1 MTEEERR
8 RREEL
13 RRALEQ
19 GGEQAQRIV
28 DGISDEETRVQA
40 QAILDRQ
47 SAAQTMRAGGGEA
60 LSLIRSMQ
68 TPEKRDAAL
77 RMYTDMTHDRSSE
90 LYDPEAMSYS
100 EIKKSWEE
108 EEKASRPKQSEEQR
122 RKVEEIKK
130 QAREYSFFASS
141 RNAIIDTL
149 GVETTAGK
157 ANGISTKL
165 QALSGIAAMTD
176 QEMQTRTMEAYL
188 QGMQSQRSELYNPYM
203 SGSTNSY
210 AVKQLGQQEFT
221 PEWMAQNRWMLEYL
235 ERDEVTG
242 SPKKPGESSGEMQKK
257 AYAYYLLTQDAERTE
272 KALSQT
278 QELLEDVRAQAERQG
293 ENFDPDM
300 YVEMI
305 DWDYY
310 DVLAQMMQDA
320 KMGTPT
326 RLNQAA
332 PFSIES
338 IYGAAWAGMNGIEF
352 SDPRELLLYAGSWEN
367 ARREREAKGEPEKK
381 GFWQSVADWFAGGNQ
396 KTEQETEQ
404 ETEEQTEEPTPEPP
418 QTPEPETTPEPE
430 PTQTTGT
437 MEGMLVQTLAV
448 DPRARLGVATNAA
461 QAEQE
466 RKRQE
471 QEQAQAMTP
480 AQKREA
486 FRRGDYTFVGN
497 EEDIKT
503 LQSLDAQIEAVN
515 QSIQALETTGEYV
528 DPQTG
533 ETLTA
538 TERTIRLD
546 RLMEDRTRI
555 EEQKAVIAFPAESA
569 PDAESRTDAE
579 QTQDVGERLMQQ
591 AEQERTALMEQKD
604 AELTDAWTRYQ
615 NGEIGQGE
623 LQSEQARLELNEQR
637 RIDELA
643 ERERAYEMNL
653 PHDEETREIR
663 AKADPKWVEL
673 LYELEYAVQAGD
685 TELEN
690 NTREQLINAGY
701 SEMWPEEVAAL
712 EQLERDQIEFA
723 KQRGDAWTRGVL
735 GLPEGSELTEEDYLK
750 AGQNEVGFFESLAEQ
765 MKTIFS
771 PEGKEKRQQAIKL
784 MADAMMSG
792 AQTGGAKLDRDTAE
806 WVWDLYAR
814 GVAGQEAGYLQIEGT
829 KDRLA
834 LWPAVVAGAVEGASA
849 PVTSLPAAVAGL
861 YRAANAKRYG
871 GGLTDEQLRAIDPTY
886 DGMMNL
892 SERMTQGVSE
902 AADYITAYAVTE
914 ERAGYVQSARS
925 IGSSIATQTVLAWI
939 GGGLGKA
946 LSANFARTIPQA
958 GKLAERTRK
967 LTQDVGMAI
976 QGYASGY
983 QQAVQEGAT
992 ADEAVG
998 YGMAAAIISAGV
1010 ERISDVGAMLT
1021 GGTADDALKGL
1032 SKYAQGHGGAARM
1045 GAQIVDAFV
1054 GEAIEEGIEAPLQ
1067 AAARKAIYDTDMPL
1081 TGEGGVFDLQ
1091 EIAQNALQ
1099 GGIAGAVLGGAGYA
1113 INARTEGQTERIDA
1127 NGRIVYDTKTQQDER
1142 NGRQSAQAAQE
1153 GVQAAQETQ
1162 AAQEAQEAKEG
1173 VQAAQE
1179 TQAAQEGVQATQ
1191 ETQAAQEVQE
1201 GVQAAQ
1207 ETQAAQEAQGEQ
1219 EKKSRQTQIRQE
1231 RMGMAMEALGAE
1243 GSSART
1249 QQIAQRLMNACLTTK
1264 KTDELARALSESMM
1278 QDAATGEAGA
1288 KAREAQQ
1295 TAQTMRRATEQASA
1309 YTQGVEKRV
1318 EAQRR
1323 VTAAWGEDVA
1333 NNPTKENVNRYNQDM
1348 NELTRLHR
1356 EMESARAN
1364 LRAMEKKAR
1373 EAVQEAQEQ
1382 TKQAKRKK
1390 EQLERTARRAQ
1401 EKLDGLDES
1410 QWTQAYR
1417 AIEQRIEQARA
1428 EGKSAFS
1435 VLEEYADGKMDEQI
1449 AAQAQGAAQAQ
1460 QEAQGAAQ
1468 GTAERIRNILEQTP
1482 QAQTVRTETI
1492 QAAPEIYQYKAGTD
1506 AQGVTG
1512 TLKGVDSYRPG
1523 LAGSLLVH
1531 ERLDGTRYVV
1541 NGHHR
1546 LELARRTGTPEV
1558 SVYVIREADGVTE
1571 ADARAVGAIM
1581 NISEG
1586 RGTAVDAAKIM
1597 REYDLD
1603 EDGIRSLGVS
1613 LRESVAQ
1620 RGLALARLEDG
1631 LFAGVANGTISENA
1645 GVAAGEAF
1653 MDADKQRAFI
1663 RSAGRA
1669 GLRTAGIEKL
1679 RAYAA
1684 QLQGEETVRE
1694 QGNQISWLQ
1703 DDAAFAAAE
1712 RRADITLGVQRAL
1725 RSEKSV
1731 FAKVGRESSERILR
1745 EAGMT
1750 VSAKDAK
1757 DAAKIADA
1765 AARIVEQMAPLAGT
1779 RINGII
1785 RAQAA
1790 EMESGRTLQEA
1801 VAEASKEVRNLMRTG
1816 EIFNEGREGRNK
1828 AGREET
1834 AERDP
1839 GDGAAG
1845 NGSGQKGEG
1854 SGAEADG
1861 QTSFFAR
1868 SARRRGQNGTRAGR
1882 VKSEQQILEGL
1893 KKEFP
1898 GITVRRM
1905 SNQPNIQDEGA
1916 RYDAQTGGVRVSG
1929 HQSVMAAVHEIG
1941 HKAATE
1947 AGIVTDVTR
1956 SEDGRIERVDIRP
1969 EARNAVDAMA
1979 QRMTPEER
1987 QGYRPGNEMRQEAL
2001 AVFWERWMLSDDAA
2015 REYAGPLY
2023 EQLMAGVT
2031 RKQLRALRQA
2041 RADIQARENA
2051 SLAQR
2056 ISANIRMR
2064 SDLEKGK
2071 RKYTVGNAVS
2081 GIFDANHRA
2090 IDFDYASVQQKRKTM
2105 TRAQWRAYR
2114 RERGKNGQMLM
2125 DETDRLYLRM
2135 QALNGT
2141 GATAGFIATTQAVDP
2156 DGNPLRTADGRDVK
2170 SLAECLQDIP
2180 MTQEAMGELRAYI
2193 AIMQELDARRLAE
2206 RRRQEAEETGRSEPD
2221 LATGGFYM
2229 TEYKGVTTQELE
2241 QEAARLEGLHDGVYK
2256 KALEGMVELNDAV
2269 MRAWAINTGAAG
2281 ITMEHY
2287 DEIVKARP
2295 HYVPTRTG
2303 GSLDIQE
2310 RRQGGTIVKS
2320 ETQINRARSGDVD
2333 LVDYVQAF
2341 TENLAYVVRTAR
2353 EMQAKQTIA
2362 RQIDRYGGHEE
2373 FVREAHVRSQEENA
2387 KIAREMSRQIDR
2399 DGAFELQSASPDVA
2413 ALILEDGTNPE
2424 AGRVIVVHEPPD
2436 ADGNVRTRYFEITDQ
2451 AMYDMLSRVSEKDA
2465 ESAYWIVRTLGK
2477 MLKGINNT
2485 FRNTTTLYNPQFAA
2499 KNMARDA
2506 VWTAISGNHKNAADA
2521 MSAWLRASREMAAY
2535 LSTGEVQS
2543 DEMRRYAALGG
2554 LGKDA
2559 YMHGEQ
2565 SERVM
2570 MRELFSDK
2578 EWNGKNIQGWA
2589 ERTAQKGL
2597 DAIANFNDWAEGAQ
2611 RYAQFIEGTRAGQS
2625 DLRAYIRSRDDTTDF
2640 SRRGNWGKLNRIG
2653 KGFNF
2658 FNAILQGT
2666 YDVGHMI
2673 EEGAKFDPQRLNRTM
2688 TRGVAVTMVAGMAAR
2703 MIQMLLWSDEEK
2715 EKYDALAENI
2725 KAENW
2730 VLGFFGN
2737 RVLMVPKG
2745 QSPLFSIGD
2754 MLGRRIMDG
2763 MEKEIRDG
2771 GDWSSYLRHELGD
2784 DLADSMLTM
2793 IGDMNPIS
2801 SSVFQT
2807 AFDLG
2812 TNTNHW
2818 GESIVPSWMEGYE
2831 ARNQTDAYTSEAAN
2845 LIGRLTGTSPKI
2857 IHYVIDQQLGIV
2869 GDLILNATTPGKGYS
2884 TDGIAGFGRMLA
2896 DMTVKGFA
2904 NKVNVASSTYDDF
2917 QEYKDFFSTML
2928 REWDDT
2934 DGDRDRMSGKINS
2947 SLTQKEYTQAYR
2959 DAEAMQ
2965 EYLSSTYSAVR
2976 KLYDAVDENPEDA
2989 DALTDEIVLLQ
3000 VTAMHVA
3007 ESWMRRYQSGDTS
3020 VEVRIPGRGK

>member
-77 RMYTDMTHDRSSE
+77 RMYTDMTHDRGSE

-108 EEKASRPKQSEEQR
+108 VEEASRERRKAWDEKLSENDEAIKASSDAFAGYAASR
-122 RKVEEIKK
+122 RAI
-130 QAREYSFFASS
+130 REATG
-141 RNAIIDTL
+141 IDTRV
-149 GVETTAGK
+149 GAQDGQKTR
-157 ANGISTKL
+157 L
-165 QALSGIAAMTD
+165 QTLSGIAAMTD
-176 QEMQTRTMEAYL
+176 TELQTRTMDAYL

-242 SPKKPGESSGEMQKK
+242 SPKKPGESSGEIQKK

-272 KALSQT
+272 QALSQT

-293 ENFDPDM
+293 ENFDPEM

-310 DVLAQMMQDA
+310 DVLAQMMEDA
-320 KMGTPT
+320 KTGTPT

-352 SDPRELLLYAGSWEN
+352 SDPRELLIYAGSWEN
-367 ARREREAKGEPEKK
+367 ARREREAQGEPEKK
-381 GFWQSVADWFAGGNQ
+381 GFWQGVAEWFTGGNQ
-396 KTEQETEQ
+396 KTEQETA
-404 ETEEQTEEPTPEPP
+404 EQTAEPTPEPTQTQETGQTEGTE
-418 QTPEPETTPEPE
+418 QTPEPEQTPE
-430 PTQTTGT
+430 T

-515 QSIQALETTGEYV
+515 QSIQALETTEEYV

-569 PDAESRTDAE
+569 PDAESSTDAE
-579 QTQDVGERLMQQ
+579 QTQDVGERLIQQ

-637 RIDELA
+637 RIYELA

-771 PEGKEKRQQAIKL
+771 TEGKEKRQQAIKL
-784 MADAMMSG
+784 MADAMLNA
-792 AQTGGAKLDRDTAE
+792 AQGEGEAVAVDPETSAQ
-806 WVWDLYAR
+806 VWDLYAR
-814 GVAGQEAGYLQIEGT
+814 AVAGQEAGYLQIESA

-834 LWPAVVAGAVEGASA
+834 ILPALEAGAIEGAAA

-861 YRAANAKRYG
+861 YRAANARRYG
-871 GGLTDEQLRAIDPTY
+871 GGLTDAQLRAIDPTY

-892 SERMTQGVSE
+892 SEKMTQDVSE
-902 AADYITAYAVTE
+902 AADFITAYAVTE

-925 IGSSIATQTVLAWI
+925 IGSAIATQAVLAWT

-958 GKLAERTRK
+958 AKLAERTRK

-976 QGYASGY
+976 TGYASGY

-1032 SKYAQGHGGAARM
+1032 SKYAQGHGGAARL
-1045 GAQIVDAFV
+1045 GAQVVDAFA
-1054 GEAIEEGIEAPLQ
+1054 GEALEEAVEAPMQ
-1067 AAARKAIYDTDMPL
+1067 AAARKAIYDEDMPL

-1113 INARTEGQTERIDA
+1113 TNARTEGQTERIDA

-1142 NGRQSAQAAQE
+1142 NGRQSVQEDVKAEQEAKGAQE

-1162 AAQEAQEAKEG
+1162 TAQEAQGA
-1173 VQAAQE
+1173 
-1179 TQAAQEGVQATQ
+1179 
-1191 ETQAAQEVQE
+1191 QE

-1207 ETQAAQEAQGEQ
+1207 ETQGAQ

-1231 RMGMAMEALGAE
+1231 RMGMAMEALGTE

-1249 QQIAQRLMNACLTTK
+1249 QQIAQRLMDACLTTK

-1295 TAQTMRRATEQASA
+1295 TAQTMRQATEQASA

-1382 TKQAKRKK
+1382 AKQAKRKK

-1417 AIEQRIEQARA
+1417 AIAQRIEQARA

-1449 AAQAQGAAQAQ
+1449 AAQAKGDAQAQ

-1468 GTAERIRNILEQTP
+1468 AQQEARGAA
-1482 QAQTVRTETI
+1482 QAQ
-1492 QAAPEIYQYKAGTD
+1492 
-1506 AQGVTG
+1506 
-1512 TLKGVDSYRPG
+1512 
-1523 LAGSLLVH
+1523 
-1531 ERLDGTRYVV
+1531 
-1541 NGHHR
+1541 
-1546 LELARRTGTPEV
+1546 
-1558 SVYVIREADGVTE
+1558 
-1571 ADARAVGAIM
+1571 
-1581 NISEG
+1581 
-1586 RGTAVDAAKIM
+1586 
-1597 REYDLD
+1597 
-1603 EDGIRSLGVS
+1603 
-1613 LRESVAQ
+1613 
-1620 RGLALARLEDG
+1620 
-1631 LFAGVANGTISENA
+1631 
-1645 GVAAGEAF
+1645 
-1653 MDADKQRAFI
+1653 
-1663 RSAGRA
+1663 
-1669 GLRTAGIEKL
+1669 
-1679 RAYAA
+1679 
-1684 QLQGEETVRE
+1684 
-1694 QGNQISWLQ
+1694 
-1703 DDAAFAAAE
+1703 
-1712 RRADITLGVQRAL
+1712 
-1725 RSEKSV
+1725 
-1731 FAKVGRESSERILR
+1731 
-1745 EAGMT
+1745 
-1750 VSAKDAK
+1750 
-1757 DAAKIADA
+1757 
-1765 AARIVEQMAPLAGT
+1765 
-1779 RINGII
+1779 
-1785 RAQAA
+1785 
-1790 EMESGRTLQEA
+1790 QEA
-1801 VAEASKEVRNLMRTG
+1801 QN
-1816 EIFNEGREGRNK
+1816 
-1828 AGREET
+1828 
-1834 AERDP
+1834 
-1839 GDGAAG
+1839 
-1845 NGSGQKGEG
+1845 Q
-1854 SGAEADG
+1854 DG

-1868 SARRRGQNGTRAGR
+1868 SARRRGQTGTRAGR

-1916 RYDAQTGGVRVSG
+1916 RYDAVTGGVRVSG

-2031 RKQLRALRQA
+2031 RRQLRALRQA

-2056 ISANIRMR
+2056 IGANIRMR

-2081 GIFDANHRA
+2081 GVFDANHRA

-2105 TRAQWRAYR
+2105 SRAQWRAYR

-2241 QEAARLEGLHDGVYK
+2241 REAARLEGLHDGVYK
-2256 KALEGMVELNDAV
+2256 RALEGMVELNDAV

-2387 KIAREMSRQIDR
+2387 RIAREMSRQIER

-2413 ALILEDGTNPE
+2413 ALILEDGTQPE

-2436 ADGNVRTRYFEITDQ
+2436 ANGKVRTRYFEITDQ

-2465 ESAYWIVRTLGK
+2465 EDAYRILQTLGK
-2477 MLKGINNT
+2477 MFKGINNT

-2506 VWTAISGNHKNAADA
+2506 AWTAISGNHKNAADA

-2535 LSTGEVQS
+2535 LSTGEAQS

-2570 MRELFSDK
+2570 MRELFSDR

-2640 SRRGNWGKLNRIG
+2640 SRRGSWNGLRQFGKM
-2653 KGFNF
+2653 FNF

-2666 YDVGHMI
+2666 YDVGHII
-2673 EEGAKFDPQRLNRTM
+2673 EEGVKFDPQRLNRTM

-2730 VLGFFGN
+2730 VIAFFGN

-2745 QSPLFSIGD
+2745 QSPLFSLGD

-2763 MEKEIRDG
+2763 MEKEMRDG

-2793 IGDMNPIS
+2793 IGDMNPMS
-2801 SSVFQT
+2801 SSVFRT
-2807 AFDLG
+2807 IFDLG

-2845 LIGRLTGTSPKI
+2845 LLGRLTGYIPFAPETSPKMW
-2857 IHYVIDQQLGIV
+2857 HYIIDQQLGIV

-2884 TDGIAGFGRMLA
+2884 TDGIAGFGRMIL

-2965 EYLSSTYSAVR
+2965 EYLSRTYSALR
-2976 KLYDAVDENPEDA
+2976 KLYDAVDENPENA

-3007 ESWMRRYQSGDTS
+3007 ESWMRRYQAGDTS

>member
-1 MTEEERR
+1 MVRELDEQTKRKILELGQDPTFRLMVMTVP
-8 RREEL
+8 
-13 RRALEQ
+13 
-19 GGEQAQRIV
+19 GMEQAMLQ
-28 DGISDEETRVQA
+28 
-40 QAILDRQ
+40 
-47 SAAQTMRAGGGEA
+47 
-60 LSLIRSMQ
+60 
-68 TPEKRDAAL
+68 
-77 RMYTDMTHDRSSE
+77 
-90 LYDPEAMSYS
+90 
-100 EIKKSWEE
+100 
-108 EEKASRPKQSEEQR
+108 EQR
-122 RKVEEIKK
+122 RTATTEDRIDAFRNRDYSLIDSEE
-130 QAREYSFFASS
+130 
-141 RNAIIDTL
+141 D
-149 GVETTAGK
+149 V
-157 ANGISTKL
+157 
-165 QALSGIAAMTD
+165 
-176 QEMQTRTMEAYL
+176 QE
-188 QGMQSQRSELYNPYM
+188 
-203 SGSTNSY
+203 
-210 AVKQLGQQEFT
+210 
-221 PEWMAQNRWMLEYL
+221 L
-235 ERDEVTG
+235 ER
-242 SPKKPGESSGEMQKK
+242 
-257 AYAYYLLTQDAERTE
+257 
-272 KALSQT
+272 
-278 QELLEDVRAQAERQG
+278 
-293 ENFDPDM
+293 
-300 YVEMI
+300 
-305 DWDYY
+305 
-310 DVLAQMMQDA
+310 
-320 KMGTPT
+320 
-326 RLNQAA
+326 
-332 PFSIES
+332 
-338 IYGAAWAGMNGIEF
+338 
-352 SDPRELLLYAGSWEN
+352 
-367 ARREREAKGEPEKK
+367 
-381 GFWQSVADWFAGGNQ
+381 
-396 KTEQETEQ
+396 
-404 ETEEQTEEPTPEPP
+404 
-418 QTPEPETTPEPE
+418 
-430 PTQTTGT
+430 
-437 MEGMLVQTLAV
+437 
-448 DPRARLGVATNAA
+448 
-461 QAEQE
+461 
-466 RKRQE
+466 
-471 QEQAQAMTP
+471 
-480 AQKREA
+480 
-486 FRRGDYTFVGN
+486 
-497 EEDIKT
+497 
-503 LQSLDAQIEAVN
+503 LDAQIDAMNSIIQDLESGEGADAAIFPFENIGTPQNATERIGMISAMRAQVRRLEEERARIAMPGTPAPDAGESRETEQDAGEKRLAATQTLKAEWERKRREETDEVIARFDAGLIDQDGMRAEAERIEQN
-515 QSIQALETTGEYV
+515 IQPQIDGLEAWELSIQANL
-528 DPQTG
+528 PQ
-533 ETLTA
+533 
-538 TERTIRLD
+538 D
-546 RLMEDRTRI
+546 
-555 EEQKAVIAFPAESA
+555 
-569 PDAESRTDAE
+569 
-579 QTQDVGERLMQQ
+579 
-591 AEQERTALMEQKD
+591 
-604 AELTDAWTRYQ
+604 
-615 NGEIGQGE
+615 
-623 LQSEQARLELNEQR
+623 EQARAARIKAPEHTELMYKLAYARQMGDDDLVERTLE
-637 RIDELA
+637 
-643 ERERAYEMNL
+643 
-653 PHDEETREIR
+653 
-663 AKADPKWVEL
+663 
-673 LYELEYAVQAGD
+673 ELEA
-685 TELEN
+685 
-690 NTREQLINAGY
+690 RGY
-701 SEMWPEEVAAL
+701 EEAWPEEVEARDLLRREEMAYAMAQGDDWVRAKLGMPENQEVTDEDRLRAAQEPGGSYYEDLAQDIKLQEQMAQKIMNEEIYAERISAMAEGDTDNPAFEKQMTTMTPGQQENRRIADEIAQVEQAARIGGEAQKLAQIYSNLIYEAL
-712 EQLERDQIEFA
+712 EKGGRYQSLEELKSAMDWNA
-723 KQRGDAWTRGVL
+723 LGDAVL
-735 GLPEGSELTEEDYLK
+735 G
-750 AGQNEVGFFESLAEQ
+750 
-765 MKTIFS
+765 
-771 PEGKEKRQQAIKL
+771 
-784 MADAMMSG
+784 G
-792 AQTGGAKLDRDTAE
+792 A
-806 WVWDLYAR
+806 VS
-814 GVAGQEAGYLQIEGT
+814 GVARPIAASPSALAGMYLMKKRMEY
-829 KDRLA
+829 D
-834 LWPAVVAGAVEGASA
+834 WD
-849 PVTSLPAAVAGL
+849 SLTV
-861 YRAANAKRYG
+861 
-871 GGLTDEQLRAIDPTY
+871 DQLRMLDPTY
-886 DGMMNL
+886 DGLIRLADSWTGNVEDFTQDSWNDGRRAGWVTSAYNL
-892 SERMTQGVSE
+892 SESVTTQ
-902 AADYITAYAVTE
+902 
-914 ERAGYVQSARS
+914 
-925 IGSSIATQTVLAWI
+925 LALSLA
-939 GGGLGKA
+939 GGGLGRGVTAA
-946 LSANFARTIPQA
+946 LHMNPVQAARTANAVRRVYEGLGMSLNGYQA
-958 GKLAERTRK
+958 GFE
-967 LTQDVGMAI
+967 
-976 QGYASGY
+976 
-983 QQAVQEGAT
+983 QARSAGAT
-992 ADEAVG
+992 AADATAFGVAS
-998 YGMAAAIISAGV
+998 AAISAGV
-1010 ERISDVGAMLT
+1010 ERFDDVGAMLM
-1021 GGTADDALKGL
+1021 GGTADDAARGL
-1032 SKYAQGHGGAARM
+1032 YFFAQGHGGTAKIAASVLDSF
-1045 GAQIVDAFV
+1045 A
-1054 GEAIEEGIEAPLQ
+1054 GEALEEAVEAPLQ
-1067 AAARKAIYDTDMPL
+1067 NLAEKAIYNPDMEMM
-1081 TGEGGVFDLQ
+1081 GEGGVIDPKQ
-1091 EIAQNALQ
+1091 IAQNALA
-1099 GGIAGAVLGGAGYA
+1099 GGLAGAVLGGIGGAVRVAGE
-1113 INARTEGQTERIDA
+1113 NARTDVG
-1127 NGRIVYDTKTQQDER
+1127 TQ
-1142 NGRQSAQAAQE
+1142 
-1153 GVQAAQETQ
+1153 TQ
-1162 AAQEAQEAKEG
+1162 AME
-1173 VQAAQE
+1173 
-1179 TQAAQEGVQATQ
+1179 
-1191 ETQAAQEVQE
+1191 
-1201 GVQAAQ
+1201 
-1207 ETQAAQEAQGEQ
+1207 QGEQ
-1219 EKKSRQTQIRQE
+1219 TQQRRMQALQNS
-1231 RMGMAMEALGAE
+1231 MGMAMSALGSQTSGAKT
-1243 GSSART
+1243 RKL
-1249 QQIAQRLMNACLTTK
+1249 AQRLMDACLASGE
-1264 KTDELARALSESMM
+1264 TDGLEKALSESMT
-1278 QDAATGEAGA
+1278 QDLARAEAGA
-1288 KAREAQQ
+1288 QAQEARENAAKIRQ
-1295 TAQTMRRATEQASA
+1295 ATQQASA
-1309 YTQGVEKRV
+1309 YTDGVEQRV
-1318 EAQRR
+1318 EAQRK

-1333 NNPTKENVNRYNQDM
+1333 NNPTKENVNRYNLDM
-1348 NELTRLHR
+1348 NEMTRLHR
-1356 EMESARAN
+1356 ELESARAN
-1364 LRAMEKKAR
+1364 LRAMEQKAR
-1373 EAVQEAQEQ
+1373 DAEKTAKEQ
-1382 TKQAKRKK
+1382 TEQARRKA
-1390 EQLERTARRAQ
+1390 EQLEQAAKRAQ
-1401 EKLDGLDES
+1401 ERMDGLDE
-1410 QWTQAYR
+1410 TQR
-1417 AIEQRIEQARA
+1417 TRESLELEQRLEQARA
-1428 EGKSAFS
+1428 EGRSVFS
-1435 VLEEYADGKMDEQI
+1435 VLEEFADGKM
-1449 AAQAQGAAQAQ
+1449 AQQETQGAAQAQ
-1460 QEAQGAAQ
+1460 QETQGAAQAQQETQGATQAQQETQSAAQ

-1653 MDADKQRAFI
+1653 RDADRQRAFI

-1669 GLRTAGIEKL
+1669 GLRAAGIEKL

-1684 QLQGEETVRE
+1684 QLRGEEAVRE
-1694 QGNQISWLQ
+1694 QGNQISWLE

-1725 RSEKSV
+1725 RNEKSV

-1750 VSAKDAK
+1750 VSARDAK

-1779 RINGII
+1779 RVNEII
-1785 RAQAA
+1785 RTQAA
-1790 EMESGRTLQEA
+1790 EMENGRTLQEA

-1816 EIFNEGREGRNK
+1816 EIFNEGRERRESRNE
-1828 AGREET
+1828 AGREEA
-1834 AERDP
+1834 AERDS
-1839 GDGAAG
+1839 GAGAAG
-1845 NGSGQKGEG
+1845 DGGGQEG
-1854 SGAEADG
+1854 AGGGAEADG

-1916 RYDAQTGGVRVSG
+1916 RYDAVTGGVRVSG

-1979 QRMTPEER
+1979 QRMTLEER

-2031 RKQLRALRQA
+2031 RRQLRALRQA

-2056 ISANIRMR
+2056 IGANIRMR

-2105 TRAQWRAYR
+2105 SRAQWRAYR

-2229 TEYKGVTTQELE
+2229 TAYKGVTTQELE
-2241 QEAARLEGLHDGVYK
+2241 REAARLEGLHDGVYK
-2256 KALEGMVELNDAV
+2256 RALEGMVELNDAV

-2387 KIAREMSRQIDR
+2387 KIAREMSRQIER

-2413 ALILEDGTNPE
+2413 ALILEDGTQPE

-2436 ADGNVRTRYFEITDQ
+2436 ANGKVRTRYFEITDQ

-2465 ESAYWIVRTLGK
+2465 EDAYKILQTLGK
-2477 MLKGINNT
+2477 MFKGINNT
-2485 FRNTTTLYNPQFAA
+2485 FRNTTTLYNPPFAIR
-2499 KNMARDA
+2499 NMTKDA
-2506 VWTAISGNHKNAADA
+2506 AWTAISGNHKNAADA

-2535 LSTGEVQS
+2535 LSTGEAQS

-2570 MRELFSDK
+2570 MRELFSDR

-2640 SRRGNWGKLNRIG
+2640 SRRGSWNGLRQFGKM
-2653 KGFNF
+2653 FNF

-2666 YDVGHMI
+2666 YDVGHII
-2673 EEGAKFDPQRLNRTM
+2673 EEGVKFDPQRLNRTM

-2730 VLGFFGN
+2730 VIGFFGN

-2745 QSPLFSIGD
+2745 QSPLFSLGD

-2763 MEKEIRDG
+2763 MEKEMRDG

-2784 DLADSMLTM
+2784 DLADSMLMM
-2793 IGDMNPIS
+2793 ISDMNPMS

-2807 AFDLG
+2807 LFDLG

-2845 LIGRLTGTSPKI
+2845 LLGRLTGTSPKI

-2884 TDGIAGFGRMLA
+2884 TDGIQGFGRMLA

-2976 KLYDAVDENPEDA
+2976 KLYDAVDENPENA

-3020 VEVRIPGRGK
+3020 VEVKIPGRGK

>member
-1 MTEEERR
+1 MGMISAMRAQVRRLEEERAR
-8 RREEL
+8 IAMPGTPAPDAGESRETEQDAGEKRLAATQTLKAEWERKRREETDEVIARFDAGL
-13 RRALEQ
+13 IDQDGMRAEAERIEQNIQPQIDGLEAWELSIQ
-19 GGEQAQRIV
+19 ANLPQDEQARAARIKAPEHTELMYKLAYARQMGDDDLV
-28 DGISDEETRVQA
+28 ERTLEELEARGYEEAWPEELEAREMLRQEEMAYALAQGDDWVREKLGMPEDREVTDEER
-40 QAILDRQ
+40 LK
-47 SAAQTMRAGGGEA
+47 AAQEPGESYYDARAGELMRQTEMASRIQESWRVAQQIAQVEAAGEISEEA
-60 LSLIRSMQ
+60 GRLADTYAGLIYAAMIQ
-68 TPEKRDAAL
+68 KGTDA
-77 RMYTDMTHDRSSE
+77 
-90 LYDPEAMSYS
+90 
-100 EIKKSWEE
+100 SWEE
-108 EEKASRPKQSEEQR
+108 IRSAMDW
-122 RKVEEIKK
+122 
-130 QAREYSFFASS
+130 
-141 RNAIIDTL
+141 NAL
-149 GVETTAGK
+149 GG
-157 ANGISTKL
+157 
-165 QALSGIAAMTD
+165 
-176 QEMQTRTMEAYL
+176 
-188 QGMQSQRSELYNPYM
+188 
-203 SGSTNSY
+203 
-210 AVKQLGQQEFT
+210 
-221 PEWMAQNRWMLEYL
+221 
-235 ERDEVTG
+235 
-242 SPKKPGESSGEMQKK
+242 
-257 AYAYYLLTQDAERTE
+257 
-272 KALSQT
+272 
-278 QELLEDVRAQAERQG
+278 
-293 ENFDPDM
+293 
-300 YVEMI
+300 
-305 DWDYY
+305 
-310 DVLAQMMQDA
+310 
-320 KMGTPT
+320 
-326 RLNQAA
+326 
-332 PFSIES
+332 
-338 IYGAAWAGMNGIEF
+338 
-352 SDPRELLLYAGSWEN
+352 
-367 ARREREAKGEPEKK
+367 
-381 GFWQSVADWFAGGNQ
+381 
-396 KTEQETEQ
+396 
-404 ETEEQTEEPTPEPP
+404 
-418 QTPEPETTPEPE
+418 
-430 PTQTTGT
+430 
-437 MEGMLVQTLAV
+437 
-448 DPRARLGVATNAA
+448 
-461 QAEQE
+461 
-466 RKRQE
+466 
-471 QEQAQAMTP
+471 
-480 AQKREA
+480 
-486 FRRGDYTFVGN
+486 
-497 EEDIKT
+497 
-503 LQSLDAQIEAVN
+503 
-515 QSIQALETTGEYV
+515 
-528 DPQTG
+528 
-533 ETLTA
+533 
-538 TERTIRLD
+538 
-546 RLMEDRTRI
+546 
-555 EEQKAVIAFPAESA
+555 
-569 PDAESRTDAE
+569 
-579 QTQDVGERLMQQ
+579 
-591 AEQERTALMEQKD
+591 
-604 AELTDAWTRYQ
+604 
-615 NGEIGQGE
+615 
-623 LQSEQARLELNEQR
+623 
-637 RIDELA
+637 
-643 ERERAYEMNL
+643 
-653 PHDEETREIR
+653 
-663 AKADPKWVEL
+663 
-673 LYELEYAVQAGD
+673 
-685 TELEN
+685 
-690 NTREQLINAGY
+690 
-701 SEMWPEEVAAL
+701 
-712 EQLERDQIEFA
+712 
-723 KQRGDAWTRGVL
+723 
-735 GLPEGSELTEEDYLK
+735 
-750 AGQNEVGFFESLAEQ
+750 
-765 MKTIFS
+765 
-771 PEGKEKRQQAIKL
+771 
-784 MADAMMSG
+784 
-792 AQTGGAKLDRDTAE
+792 
-806 WVWDLYAR
+806 
-814 GVAGQEAGYLQIEGT
+814 
-829 KDRLA
+829 
-834 LWPAVVAGAVEGASA
+834 
-849 PVTSLPAAVAGL
+849 AVAGGMAAGVARPIAASPSALAGL
-861 YRAANAKRYG
+861 YLMTKRSEYDWDS
-871 GGLTDEQLRAIDPTY
+871 LTVDQLRMLDPTY
-886 DGMMNL
+886 DGLIRLADSWTGNVEDFTQGSWNDGRRAGWVTSAYNL
-892 SERMTQGVSE
+892 SESVTTQLALSLAGGALGRGMATALRMNPGQ
-902 AADYITAYAVTE
+902 AAKFANTVRRVYEGLGMSLNGYQ
-914 ERAGYVQSARS
+914 AGFEQARS
-925 IGSSIATQTVLAWI
+925 
-939 GGGLGKA
+939 
-946 LSANFARTIPQA
+946 
-958 GKLAERTRK
+958 
-967 LTQDVGMAI
+967 D
-976 QGYASGY
+976 
-983 QQAVQEGAT
+983 GAT
-992 ADEAVG
+992 AADAIVFG
-998 YGMAAAIISAGV
+998 VASAAISAGV
-1010 ERISDVGAMLT
+1010 ERFDDVGAMLM
-1021 GGTADDALKGL
+1021 GGTADDAARGL
-1032 SKYAQGHGGAARM
+1032 YFFAQGHGGTAKIAASVLDSF
-1045 GAQIVDAFV
+1045 A
-1054 GEAIEEGIEAPLQ
+1054 GEALEEAVEAPMQNL
-1067 AAARKAIYDTDMPL
+1067 AEKAIYNPDMEML
-1081 TGEGGVFDLQ
+1081 GEGGVIDPKQ
-1091 EIAQNALQ
+1091 IAQNALA
-1099 GGIAGAVLGGAGYA
+1099 GGLAGAVLGGIGGAVRVAGE
-1113 INARTEGQTERIDA
+1113 NARTDVGTQTQAMEQ
-1127 NGRIVYDTKTQQDER
+1127 GEKTQQR
-1142 NGRQSAQAAQE
+1142 RMQALQN
-1153 GVQAAQETQ
+1153 
-1162 AAQEAQEAKEG
+1162 
-1173 VQAAQE
+1173 
-1179 TQAAQEGVQATQ
+1179 
-1191 ETQAAQEVQE
+1191 
-1201 GVQAAQ
+1201 
-1207 ETQAAQEAQGEQ
+1207 
-1219 EKKSRQTQIRQE
+1219 S
-1231 RMGMAMEALGAE
+1231 MGMAMSALGSQTSGAKT
-1243 GSSART
+1243 RK
-1249 QQIAQRLMNACLTTK
+1249 IAQRLMDACLASGE
-1264 KTDELARALSESMM
+1264 TDGLEKALSESMT
-1278 QDAATGEAGA
+1278 QDLARAEAGA
-1288 KAREAQQ
+1288 QAQEARENAAKIRQ
-1295 TAQTMRRATEQASA
+1295 ATQQASA
-1309 YTQGVEKRV
+1309 YTDGVEQRV
-1318 EAQRR
+1318 EAQRQ

-1333 NNPTKENVNRYNQDM
+1333 NNPTKENVNRYNLDM
-1348 NELTRLHR
+1348 NEMTRLHR
-1356 EMESARAN
+1356 ELESARAN
-1364 LRAMEKKAR
+1364 LRAMEQKAR
-1373 EAVQEAQEQ
+1373 DAEKTAKEQ
-1382 TKQAKRKK
+1382 TEQARRKA
-1390 EQLERTARRAQ
+1390 EQLEQAAKRAQ
-1401 EKLDGLDES
+1401 ERMDGLDE
-1410 QWTQAYR
+1410 TQR
-1417 AIEQRIEQARA
+1417 TRESLELEQRLEQARA
-1428 EGKSAFS
+1428 EGRSVFS
-1435 VLEEYADGKMDEQI
+1435 VLEEFADGKM
-1449 AAQAQGAAQAQ
+1449 AQQETQGAAQAQ
-1460 QEAQGAAQ
+1460 KETQGAAQ

-1785 RAQAA
+1785 RTQAA

-1868 SARRRGQNGTRAGR
+1868 SARSRGQNGTRAGR

-2031 RKQLRALRQA
+2031 RRQLRALRQA

-2056 ISANIRMR
+2056 IGANIRMR

-2206 RRRQEAEETGRSEPD
+2206 RRRQEVEETGQGTPD

-2256 KALEGMVELNDAV
+2256 RALEGMVELNDAV

-2387 KIAREMSRQIDR
+2387 RIAREMSEQIDR

-2436 ADGNVRTRYFEITDQ
+2436 ADGKVRTRYFEITDQ
-2451 AMYDMLSRVSEKDA
+2451 AMYDMLTRVSEKDA
-2465 ESAYWIVRTLGK
+2465 EDAYKILQTLGK

-2521 MSAWLRASREMAAY
+2521 MTAWLRASREMAAY

-2570 MRELFSDK
+2570 MRELFADK
-2578 EWNGKNIQGWA
+2578 DWNGKNIQGWA

-2640 SRRGNWGKLNRIG
+2640 SRRGRWNGLRQFGKI
-2653 KGFNF
+2653 FNF

-2666 YDVGHMI
+2666 YDVGHII

-2845 LIGRLTGTSPKI
+2845 LLGRLTGTSPKI

-2917 QEYKDFFSTML
+2917 QEYKDFFSTVL

-2934 DGDRDRMSGKINS
+2934 DGDRDKMSGKINS

-2976 KLYDAVDENPEDA
+2976 KLYDAVDENPENA

-3007 ESWMRRYQSGDTS
+3007 ESWMRRYQAGDTS